1 MTATVRSRAWRWLA
15 GSVGARVA
23 LVAGF
28 AALVALGPT
37 GEGPLGRADDW
48 VYDRLLRPVLP
59 PHPVSDDIVVV
70 QVDDR
75 TLDDLGERWP
85 LSRATWARF
94 LRRIQAWRPRLVVLD
109 VVFDQPNEA
118 SALPL
123 GERVLDKARELGLAD
138 TEAGKLLAVFID
150 EELEHLDADLQL
162 SQALAEAGNVV
173 LGAFF
178 TANLSPVAPDAPRR
192 IPSVAHG
199 RFGLALTATDVV
211 TGHPRLTV
219 AALTSGAMN
228 VLVDSDGTVRRYPYA
243 VAVGDDVYPSLAL
256 AAATSATDDEATG
269 RALVDRALEHDGGAP
284 YLRFRPSARP
294 FLQLGFSDLLLAP
307 ADSGSDA
314 SLLAGKIVFVGATAL
329 GVEDQLRTPIGYR
342 TPGVVVHATAAENLI
357 DGNFLVA
364 GGAAHVVS
372 ILETLLVLGLLAW
385 LLTRRPRPVW
395 VLAAGGGAL
404 GAHVA
409 VVVGAAMG
417 PGWLL
422 ETVAVPLGIV
432 ALGATELGVRWRLA
446 RREREALAERERQLA
461 VERDALA
468 RFQQVV
474 DNVGD
479 AIVTVDAAG
488 DVVWMNP
495 AAETLFM
502 RRSVSAVGRPVK
514 ELVPAWA
521 AGVPATARAL
531 ERRGATARE
540 EEAALPGGALVPVEV
555 TVTSMVT
562 GVGVFENCVFRDI
575 AARKAVE
582 RMKDELVSTV
592 NHELRTPVTSIL
604 GSLKLVQGGV
614 GGEVAPAALQLVDI
628 AVHNGERMLGLVN
641 DLLDLAKLEAG
652 GVEYDTEA
660 VALVPLVRDAVE
672 ANRGYGAQFEVALAF
687 TASGGEAWVRGDARR
702 LGQVVTNLVS
712 NAVKYS
718 PAGGTA
724 RVEVTAV
731 DAGRVR
737 VSVAD
742 DGPGIPMAF
751 RAHIFEKFATTVAG
765 DGKKRPGTGLGL
777 AIAKRIVEEHGGCIG
792 FDTDLGVGTTFW
804 FELPM
809 LL

>member
-1 MTATVRSRAWRWLA
+1 VTATVRARLGRWLA
-15 GSVGARVA
+15 GSVGARAA
-23 LVAGF
+23 LVAVF

-48 VYDRLLRPVLP
+48 VYDRLLRPALP
-59 PHPVSDDIVVV
+59 PRPVSDDIVVV
-70 QVDDR
+70 RVDDR
-75 TLDDLGERWP
+75 SLDDLGERWP

-123 GERVLDKARELGLAD
+123 GERVLDKVRELGLTE
-138 TEAGKLLAVFID
+138 TEAGERLADFID
-150 EELEHLDADLQL
+150 DELERLDADLQL
-162 SQALAEAGNVV
+162 SQAVAEAGNVV

-178 TANLSPVAPDAPRR
+178 TANVGPVAPDAPRR

-199 RFGLALTATDVV
+199 RYGLALTATDVV

-228 VLVDSDGTVRRYPYA
+228 VLVDSDGSVRRYPYA
-243 VAVGDDVYPSLAL
+243 VGVGDAVYPSLAL
-256 AAATSATDDEATG
+256 AAAMSAADDEAVG
-269 RALVDRALEHDGGAP
+269 RGLVDRALEHDGAAP
-284 YLRFRPSARP
+284 YLRFRPSDRP
-294 FLQLGFSDLLLAP
+294 FLQLGFSDLLLTP
-307 ADSGSDA
+307 ADSGPDA

-329 GVEDQLRTPIGYR
+329 GIEDQLRTPIGHR
-342 TPGVVVHATAAENLI
+342 TPGVVVHATATENLI
-357 DGNFLVA
+357 QGSFLVA

-372 ILETLLVLGLLAW
+372 ILETLLALGLLAW
-385 LLTRRPRPVW
+385 FLTRRPRPAR
-395 VLAAGGGAL
+395 VLAGGAAAL
-404 GAHVA
+404 AIHFA
-409 VVVGAAMG
+409 AVVGAAIG

-446 RREREALAERERQLA
+446 RREREALAERERVLA
-461 VERDALA
+461 AERDALA
-468 RFQQVV
+468 HFQQVI

-479 AIVTVDAAG
+479 AIVTVDQAG
-488 DVVWMNP
+488 AVTWMNP

-521 AGVPATARAL
+521 AGVPETARAL

-540 EEAALPGGALVPVEV
+540 EVAALPGGALLPVEV
-555 TVTSMVT
+555 TVTSMAT

-575 AARKAVE
+575 AVRKAVE

-614 GGEVAPAALQLVDI
+614 GGEVAPAAIKLVDI
-628 AVHNGERMLGLVN
+628 AVHNGERLLGLVN
-641 DLLDLAKLEAG
+641 DLLDLAKLESG
-652 GVEYDTEA
+652 GLEYDTEA
-660 VALVPLVRDAVE
+660 VGLVPLVREAVE
-672 ANRGYGAQFEVALAF
+672 ANRGYGARFDVALAF
-687 TASGGEAWVRGDARR
+687 AASGSEARVRGDARR

-724 RVEVTAV
+724 RVSVTAV
-731 DAGRVR
+731 DAGCVR

-742 DGPGIPMAF
+742 DGPGIPVAF

-777 AIAKRIVEEHGGCIG
+777 AIAKRIVEEHGGRIG
-792 FDTDLGVGTTFW
+792 FDSEVGVGTTFW
-804 FELPM
+804 FELPQ